1 VVKFFESA
9 GDWRV
14 RPDRAKLRPMMLASY
29 EDYRDAARRRL
40 PRVLFDYIDGGAY
53 DEHTLAR
60 NVEDLKAITLNQ
72 RVMHDVSKVDMSLEL
87 FGQTLAA
94 PLILAPVGLTGM
106 YARRGE
112 TQAARAAKTAG
123 LPFCLSTM
131 GLCSID
137 EVAKAA
143 APPWFQLYVMK
154 DRGHMRELLHRAKDA
169 GCPVLMLTVDL
180 QTPGTRYRDVRSG
193 MTGRGGMSAQIA
205 QGIDGLTHPAWFWD
219 VYLNGRPHAFGNLP
233 SAIPEARSL
242 TDFWQWIGA
251 NFDPSMTWKD
261 VEAIR
266 EIWTGPILIK
276 GVLHA
281 GDAREAVKC
290 GVDGI
295 VVSNHGGRQLDG
307 VLSSIAALPRI
318 VDAVGPETQVL
329 MDGGVHSGLDVV
341 KALSLGA
348 KACLIGRAWAFALA
362 AGGEAKVAQTLGRIK
377 AEMRTAMMLTGCTS
391 LDEVRRRV

>member
-1 VVKFFESA
+1 
-9 GDWRV
+9 
-14 RPDRAKLRPMMLASY
+14 MLASY
-29 EDYRDAARRRL
+29 DDYRQAARRRL

-60 NVEDLKAITLNQ
+60 NVDDLKAITLNQ
-72 RVMHDVSKVDMSLEL
+72 RVMHDVSKIDMSLEL
-87 FGQTLAA
+87 FGQKLAA

-112 TQAARAAKTAG
+112 VQAARAAQASG
-123 LPFCLSTM
+123 LPFCLSTV

-154 DRGHMRELLHRAKDA
+154 DRGHMRELLRQAKAA
-169 GCPVLMLTVDL
+169 GCPVLVLTVDL

-193 MTGRGGMSAQIA
+193 MTGRGGLAAQIA

-219 VYLNGRPHAFGNLP
+219 VYLNGRPHAFGNLT
-233 SAIPEARSL
+233 SAIPKARSL

-251 NFDPSMTWKD
+251 NFDASMTWKD
-261 VEAIR
+261 VEEIR
-266 EIWTGPILIK
+266 EIWTGPIVIK
-276 GVLHA
+276 GVLHVD
-281 GDAREAVKC
+281 DAREAVKC
-290 GVDGI
+290 GADGV

-318 VDAVGPETQVL
+318 VEAVGSETQVL

-362 AGGEAKVAQTLGRIK
+362 AGGEAKVTQTLARMK
-377 AEMRTAMMLTGCTS
+377 AETRTAMMLTGCTS
-391 LDEVRRRV
+391 LEQVRRGV

>member
-1 VVKFFESA
+1 
-9 GDWRV
+9 
-14 RPDRAKLRPMMLASY
+14 MLASY
-29 EDYRDAARRRL
+29 DDYRQAARRRL

-53 DEHTLAR
+53 DEHTLTR
-60 NVEDLKAITLNQ
+60 NVDDLKAIMLNQ
-72 RVMHDVSKVDMSLEL
+72 RVMHDVSKIDMSLEL
-87 FGQTLAA
+87 FGQKLAA

-112 TQAARAAKTAG
+112 VQAARAAQASG
-123 LPFCLSTM
+123 LPFCLSTV

-154 DRGHMRELLHRAKDA
+154 DRGHMRELLRQAKAA
-169 GCPVLMLTVDL
+169 GCPVLVLTVDL

-193 MTGRGGMSAQIA
+193 MTGRGGLAAQIA

-219 VYLNGRPHAFGNLP
+219 VYLNGRPHAFGNLT
-233 SAIPEARSL
+233 SAIPKARSL

-251 NFDPSMTWKD
+251 NFDASMTWKD
-261 VEAIR
+261 VEEIR
-266 EIWTGPILIK
+266 EIWTGPIVIK
-276 GVLHA
+276 GVLHVD
-281 GDAREAVKC
+281 DAREAVKC
-290 GVDGI
+290 GADGV

-318 VDAVGPETQVL
+318 VEAVGSETQVL

-362 AGGEAKVAQTLGRIK
+362 AGGEAKVTQTLARMK
-377 AEMRTAMMLTGCTS
+377 AETRTAMMLTGCTS
-391 LDEVRRRV
+391 LEQVRRGR

>member
-1 VVKFFESA
+1 
-9 GDWRV
+9 
-14 RPDRAKLRPMMLASY
+14 MLASY
-29 EDYRDAARRRL
+29 DDYRQAARRRL

-53 DEHTLAR
+53 DEHTLTR
-60 NVEDLKAITLNQ
+60 NVDDLKAIMLNQ
-72 RVMHDVSKVDMSLEL
+72 RVMHDVSKIDMSLEL
-87 FGQTLAA
+87 FGQKLAA

-112 TQAARAAKTAG
+112 VQAARAAQASG
-123 LPFCLSTM
+123 LPFCLSTV

-154 DRGHMRELLHRAKDA
+154 DRGHMRELLRQAKAA
-169 GCPVLMLTVDL
+169 GCPVLVLTVDL

-193 MTGRGGMSAQIA
+193 MTGRGGLAAQIA

-219 VYLNGRPHAFGNLP
+219 VYLNGRPHAFGNLT
-233 SAIPEARSL
+233 SAIPKARSL

-251 NFDPSMTWKD
+251 NFDASMTWKD
-261 VEAIR
+261 VEEIR
-266 EIWTGPILIK
+266 EIWTGPIVIK
-276 GVLHA
+276 GVLHVD
-281 GDAREAVKC
+281 DAREAVKC
-290 GVDGI
+290 GADGV

-318 VDAVGPETQVL
+318 VEAVGSETQVL

-362 AGGEAKVAQTLGRIK
+362 AGGEAKVTQTLARMK
-377 AEMRTAMMLTGCTS
+377 AETRTAMMLTGCTS
-391 LDEVRRRV
+391 LEQVRRGV

>member
-1 VVKFFESA
+1 
-9 GDWRV
+9 
-14 RPDRAKLRPMMLASY
+14 MMLASY
-29 EDYRDAARRRL
+29 DDYRDAARRRL

-60 NVEDLKAITLNQ
+60 NVEDLKAIPLNQ

-87 FGQTLAA
+87 FGQKLAA

-112 TQAARAAKTAG
+112 AQAARAAKTSG

-143 APPWFQLYVMK
+143 TPPWFQLYVMK
-154 DRGHMRELLHRAKDA
+154 DRGHMRDLLRRAKDA
-169 GCPVLMLTVDL
+169 GCPTLVLTVDL

-193 MTGRGGMSAQIA
+193 MTGRGGLSAQIA

-219 VYLNGRPHAFGNLP
+219 VYLNGRPHAFGNLT
-233 SAIPEARSL
+233 SAIPKARSL

-251 NFDPSMTWKD
+251 NFDASMTWKD

-266 EIWTGPILIK
+266 EIWTGPIVIK
-276 GVLHA
+276 GVLHVD
-281 GDAREAVKC
+281 DAREAVKC
-290 GVDGI
+290 GADGV

-318 VDAVGPETQVL
+318 VDAVGSETQVL

-362 AGGEAKVAQTLGRIK
+362 AGGEAKVTQTLARMK
-377 AEMRTAMMLTGCTS
+377 AEMRTAMMLTGCTT
-391 LDEVRRRV
+391 LDEVRKGS

>member
-1 VVKFFESA
+1 
-9 GDWRV
+9 
-14 RPDRAKLRPMMLASY
+14 MLASY
-29 EDYRDAARRRL
+29 DDYRQAARRRL

-60 NVEDLKAITLNQ
+60 NVDDLKAIMLNQ
-72 RVMHDVSKVDMSLEL
+72 RVMHDVSKIDMSLEL
-87 FGQTLAA
+87 FGQKLAA

-112 TQAARAAKTAG
+112 VQAARAAQASG
-123 LPFCLSTM
+123 LPFCLSTV

-154 DRGHMRELLHRAKDA
+154 DRGHMRELLRQAKAA
-169 GCPVLMLTVDL
+169 GCPVLVLTVDL

-193 MTGRGGMSAQIA
+193 MTGRGGLAAQIA

-219 VYLNGRPHAFGNLP
+219 VYLNGRPHAFGNLT
-233 SAIPEARSL
+233 SAIPKARSL

-251 NFDPSMTWKD
+251 NFDASMTWKD
-261 VEAIR
+261 VEEIR
-266 EIWTGPILIK
+266 EIWTGPIVIK
-276 GVLHA
+276 GVLHVD
-281 GDAREAVKC
+281 DAREAVKC
-290 GVDGI
+290 GADGV

-318 VDAVGPETQVL
+318 VEAVGSETQVL

-362 AGGEAKVAQTLGRIK
+362 AGGEAKVTQTLARMK
-377 AEMRTAMMLTGCTS
+377 AETRTAMMLTGCTS
-391 LDEVRRRV
+391 LEQVRRGR

>member
-1 VVKFFESA
+1 
-9 GDWRV
+9 
-14 RPDRAKLRPMMLASY
+14 MMLASY
-29 EDYRDAARRRL
+29 EDYRAAARRRL

-60 NVEDLKAITLNQ
+60 NVEDFKQLTLNQ
-72 RVMHDVSKVDMSLEL
+72 RVMHDVSKVDMSQEL

-112 TQAARAAKTAG
+112 TQAARAAKAAG

-131 GLCSID
+131 GLCPID

-143 APPWFQLYVMK
+143 AAPWFQLYVMK

-169 GCPVLMLTVDL
+169 GCPVLVLTVDL

-193 MTGRGGMSAQIA
+193 MTGRGGLGAQVA
-205 QGIDGLTHPAWFWD
+205 QAIDGLTHPAWLWD

-233 SAIPEARSL
+233 SAIPKARSL

-276 GVLHA
+276 GVLHVD
-281 GDAREAVKC
+281 DAREAVKC
-290 GVDGI
+290 GADGI

-307 VLSSIAALPRI
+307 AISSIAALPRI
-318 VDAVGPETQVL
+318 VEAVGGETQVL

-362 AGGEAKVAQTLGRIK
+362 AGGEAKVAQTLARMK
-377 AEMRTAMMLTGCTS
+377 AEMRTAMMLTGCTT
-391 LDEVRRRV
+391 LDEVRRGV

>member
-1 VVKFFESA
+1 
-9 GDWRV
+9 
-14 RPDRAKLRPMMLASY
+14 MLASY
-29 EDYRDAARRRL
+29 DDYRQAARRRL

-53 DEHTLAR
+53 DEHTLTR
-60 NVEDLKAITLNQ
+60 NVDDLKAVMLNQ
-72 RVMHDVSKVDMSLEL
+72 RVMHDVSKIDMSLEL
-87 FGQTLAA
+87 FGQKLAA

-112 TQAARAAKTAG
+112 VQAARAAQASG
-123 LPFCLSTM
+123 LPFCLSTV

-154 DRGHMRELLHRAKDA
+154 DRGHMRELLRQAKAA
-169 GCPVLMLTVDL
+169 GCPVLVLTVDL

-193 MTGRGGMSAQIA
+193 MTGRGGLAAQIA

-219 VYLNGRPHAFGNLP
+219 VYLNGRPHAFGNLT
-233 SAIPEARSL
+233 SAIPKARSL

-251 NFDPSMTWKD
+251 NFDASMTWKD
-261 VEAIR
+261 VEEIR
-266 EIWTGPILIK
+266 EIWTGPIVIK
-276 GVLHA
+276 GVLHVD
-281 GDAREAVKC
+281 DAREAVKC
-290 GVDGI
+290 GADGV

-318 VDAVGPETQVL
+318 VEAVGSETQVL

-341 KALSLGA
+341 KGLSLGA

-362 AGGEAKVAQTLGRIK
+362 AGGEAKVTQTLARMK
-377 AEMRTAMMLTGCTS
+377 AETRTAMMLTGCTS
-391 LDEVRRRV
+391 LEQVRRGV